1 PLWMDMLSRCSPD
14 SIYARFRYFFQWK
27 SHETATHYCYIDYDR
42 QVAIVAEYN
51 EGDKRRLVGVGR
63 LILDPTHETGEYAVL
78 APDDFQNRGLG
89 SILTDYCLEIA
100 RKWNIKILEAQ
111 TTTDNVRMLS
121 VFNKRDFEIRTPE
134 SSGALVEVS
143 KKMK

>member
-1 PLWMDMLSRCSPD
+1 M
-14 SIYARFRYFFQWK
+14 
-27 SHETATHYCYIDYDR
+27 
-42 QVAIVAEYN
+42 
-51 EGDKRRLVGVGR
+51 
-63 LILDPTHETGEYAVL
+63 ILDPNHEAAEYAVL
-78 APDDFQNRGLG
+78 APDDFQDRGLG

-100 RKWNIKILEAQ
+100 RKWDIKYLEAQ

-134 SSGALVEVS
+134 TSGALVEVS